1 MLFDFSQKVY
11 KEISRTGY
19 NNKTK
24 LIFWRVFQLFP
35 HTLSLR
41 LLQSQSLSATI
52 PSKHPPLVLQNVI
65 LSTFN
70 WNHCHYIGP
79 SAAEM
84 GSSRHPPSL
93 IEFQNSEFRP
103 CIQQPPAYSP
113 ASVLGHFKQTY
124 CQLSAKKWLRT
135 FFRTKWSFLTLF
147 WWPPFINQGAT
158 NSWRLYYILATP
170 LPLMSIIIIGDPPM
184 QNMQILE

>member
-52 PSKHPPLVLQNVI
+52 PSKHP
-65 LSTFN
+65 STLGASECN
-70 WNHCHYIGP
+70 
-79 SAAEM
+79 
-84 GSSRHPPSL
+84 
-93 IEFQNSEFRP
+93 IEH
-103 CIQQPPAYSP
+103 IQLKS
-113 ASVLGHFKQTY
+113 
-124 CQLSAKKWLRT
+124 
-135 FFRTKWSFLTLF
+135 
-147 WWPPFINQGAT
+147 
-158 NSWRLYYILATP
+158 
-170 LPLMSIIIIGDPPM
+170 LPLHRTISSGGG
-184 QNMQILE
+184 

>member
-52 PSKHPPLVLQNVI
+52 PSKHPPLVLQIEYNI
-65 LSTFN
+65 EHIQLKSLPLHRT
-70 WNHCHYIGP
+70 ISSGGGQLAP
-79 SAAEM
+79 SAIAY
-84 GSSRHPPSL
+84 R
-93 IEFQNSEFRP
+93 ISEFRTQTMYP
-103 CIQQPPAYSP
+103 AATSMHIYLLQFWGIFSRLTFSCQPENDCA
-113 ASVLGHFKQTY
+113 HF
-124 CQLSAKKWLRT
+124 L
-135 FFRTKWSFLTLF
+135 
-147 WWPPFINQGAT
+147 GAT
-158 NSWRLYYILATP
+158 
-170 LPLMSIIIIGDPPM
+170 MH
-184 QNMQILE
+184 

>member
-52 PSKHPPLVLQNVI
+52 PSKHPPLVLQIECNIEHIQLKSLPLHTTQDHQQRRWVARAI
-65 LSTFN
+65 
-70 WNHCHYIGP
+70 
-79 SAAEM
+79 
-84 GSSRHPPSL
+84 RHRL
-93 IEFQNSEFRP
+93 QNFRIQNSDHVSNSHQHIHLLQFWGIFSRLTFS
-103 CIQQPPAYSP
+103 CQPENDCA
-113 ASVLGHFKQTY
+113 HF
-124 CQLSAKKWLRT
+124 L
-135 FFRTKWSFLTLF
+135 
-147 WWPPFINQGAT
+147 GAT
-158 NSWRLYYILATP
+158 
-170 LPLMSIIIIGDPPM
+170 MH
-184 QNMQILE
+184 

>member
-52 PSKHPPLVLQNVI
+52 PSKHPSTLGASECNIEHIQLKSLPLHRTISSGGGQLA
-65 LSTFN
+65 
-70 WNHCHYIGP
+70 P
-79 SAAEM
+79 SAIAY
-84 GSSRHPPSL
+84 R
-93 IEFQNSEFRP
+93 ISEFRT
-103 CIQQPPAYSP
+103 QTMYPAATSIFTCFSFG
-113 ASVLGHFKQTY
+113 AFSADL
-124 CQLSAKKWLRT
+124 LSAVSQKMT
-135 FFRTKWSFLTLF
+135 AHIF
-147 WWPPFINQGAT
+147 WGPPFIKQGAT
-158 NSWRLYYILATP
+158 NSWRLYYFLATP